1 MLLSMSCCTV
11 ASFVRLLRLVNCL
24 FIFMAA
30 SSKFV
35 SDAIKG
41 CIHVC
46 GDGKGR
52 KIQPRP
58 VEHNFRHKA
67 VVLRVTF
74 KNIMLKFWSIMY
86 LTLRRVLRGQLFSPK
101 GKFNYLKVFFQS
113 ADLVFSIRL
122 ISIADLFAVRY
133 LWDVF
138 NKDDCCI
145 VTHRAA
151 DILIAPLGLFT
162 WARIACLLQLLNQ
175 NKRSRL
181 LYLGDAQIIKIS

>member
-1 MLLSMSCCTV
+1 MSCCTV

-30 SSKFV
+30 CSKFV
-35 SDAIKG
+35 TNAIKG

-52 KIQPRP
+52 NLQPRP

-101 GKFNYLKVFFQS
+101 GKFNYLKVLFQS

-162 WARIACLLQLLNQ
+162 WARIACLLPLLNQ

-181 LYLGDAQIIKIS
+181 LYLGDAQIIKIR

>member
-1 MLLSMSCCTV
+1 
-11 ASFVRLLRLVNCL
+11 
-24 FIFMAA
+24 
-30 SSKFV
+30 
-35 SDAIKG
+35 
-41 CIHVC
+41 
-46 GDGKGR
+46 
-52 KIQPRP
+52 
-58 VEHNFRHKA
+58 
-67 VVLRVTF
+67 
-74 KNIMLKFWSIMY
+74 MY

-101 GKFNYLKVFFQS
+101 GKFNYLKVLFQS
-113 ADLVFSIRL
+113 PDLVFSIRL
-122 ISIADLFAVRY
+122 ISIADLSAVRY

-151 DILIAPLGLFT
+151 DILITPLGLFT